1 MPLGMC
7 VNWLW
12 EASKFSR
19 LWVCACVCVHMCV
32 RVCGCVHVYVYIC
45 VCGHANISYHIM
57 CRLHFVCVHCRCDM
71 CVHVVH

>member
-19 LWVCACVCVHMCV
+19 LWVCVCVCVHMCV
-32 RVCGCVHVYVYIC
+32 RVCACVGVW
-45 VCGHANISYHIM
+45 GHSSISYHIM
-57 CRLHFVCVHCRCDM
+57 CRLHYVCVHCRCDM
-71 CVHVVH
+71 CVHVLQ

>member
-19 LWVCACVCVHMCV
+19 L
-32 RVCGCVHVYVYIC
+32 CGCAHVHVYIC
-45 VCGHANISYHIM
+45 VCVCGHASISYHIM
-57 CRLHFVCVHCRCDM
+57 RRFHVVRVHCRCDM
-71 CVHVVH
+71 YGSIAEAQLGVCIHP